1 MQIGWI
7 VIVINVRN
15 KQWTLN
21 EGLSEATF
29 AKSIKQIELVS
40 QSVSQSVS
48 QNNSLDSSALVL
60 TGEAGLILC
69 LTFLEYSTVNMGPI
83 SNAVDL
89 FIIFL
94 SYSNSTVDGHR
105 AAHN

>member
-15 KQWTLN
+15 KQWTPN